1 MKNVRYVRSL
11 AIYMKIPREL
21 RPGQPPFNPIELS
34 YVTEKIVA
42 KDLNH
47 TQLRKYTH
55 FRVVRFYRGAATAFT
70 VGCNLRCFF
79 CWSQRARDYPE
90 IYGKYYTP
98 KEVVDKLVEL
108 CRTYNTNRARLSG
121 GEPTITRKHLIELLK
136 LVDEERHIEI
146 FILETNGLLLGYDRS
161 FVKDLARSCSKLV
174 VRVSIKAGNSREFQK
189 RTGSAEEFYWLPFQA
204 IEHLIREGV
213 RVYVAILVDPRL
225 VPIAERRSLISKLA
239 SIDPR
244 LVREVEE
251 EIVELFPEARRRL
264 ELYGIKL

>member
-1 MKNVRYVRSL
+1 
-11 AIYMKIPREL
+11 MKIPREL
-21 RPGQPPFNPIELS
+21 KPGQPPFNPIELS

-55 FRVVRFYRGAATAFT
+55 FRVVRFYQRAATAFT

-79 CWSQRARDYPE
+79 CWSPRARDYPE
-90 IYGKYYTP
+90 VYGKYYTP
-98 KEVVDKLVEL
+98 KEVVDKLTEL
-108 CRTYNTNRARLSG
+108 CRIHNTARARLSG
-121 GEPTITRKHLIELLK
+121 GEPTIARRHLIELLK
-136 LVDEERHIEI
+136 LVDEEKRIEL
-146 FILETNGLLLGYDRS
+146 FILETNGLLLGYDTS

-174 VRVSIKAGNSREFQK
+174 VRVSIKAGNPKEFQK
-189 RTGSAEEFYWLPFQA
+189 RTGSVEEFYWLPFQA

-213 RVYVAILVDPRL
+213 EVYVAILVDPRL
-225 VPIAERRSLISKLA
+225 VSIAERRSLISRLA

-244 LVREVEE
+244 LIREVEE
-251 EIVELFPEARRRL
+251 EIIELFPEARRRL